1 MSMLRSEDVFK
12 NTLLIFSILRYLSI
26 LYLACSVDSF
36 APSFRRTKNASVKSI
51 ITVVRTQNREE
62 RKQQLFNNKA
72 DRKMSKK
79 KSDDDNTTNMKK
91 STAKQGVELVDNL
104 QVKKIR
110 CVLQYLHTIQ
120 YDTI

>member
-1 MSMLRSEDVFK
+1 MSMLRSDDILR
-12 NTLLIFSILRYLSI
+12 NTLLIFSILRCLSI

-36 APSFRRTKNASVKSI
+36 APTIRRTKNASVKSI
-51 ITVVRTQNREE
+51 ITVVRTQNRGE

-72 DRKMSKK
+72 DRKMSKMN
-79 KSDDDNTTNMKK
+79 SDDDSTTSMKK

-110 CVLQYLHTIQ
+110 CVLPSYNTK
-120 YDTI
+120 